1 MIQIHDQNQVLSKN
15 NKSNKSKLLKLIGSS
30 QLYSLCESK
39 TTSLGIFQ
47 MDELQDFEKSPQIV
61 IFSPEQGKEGQGEDE
76 VQGKLD
82 YFNKDELTK
91 LDPEASGRL
100 SILSGESV
108 GNRSLMSRVSEL
120 SFNFRI
126 YKYENVFLVIVFV
139 LIAFV
144 FVLFGILF
152 AKIFLCD
159 LCDKKKDVFE
169 NVTTLEDLDEY
180 QHHSYN

>member
-1 MIQIHDQNQVLSKN
+1 
-15 NKSNKSKLLKLIGSS
+15 
-30 QLYSLCESK
+30 
-39 TTSLGIFQ
+39 
-47 MDELQDFEKSPQIV
+47 MDELKDFEKSPQIV
-61 IFSPEQGKEGQGEDE
+61 VFSPEQGKEGQGEDE
-76 VQGKLD
+76 VQSKSD
-82 YFNKDELTK
+82 FFRKDELTK

-108 GNRSLMSRVSEL
+108 GTRSLMSRVSGL

-139 LIAFV
+139 LIALV

-159 LCDKKKDVFE
+159 FCDQKKDVFE